1 MDPAALARDLEALA
15 ARDREVLAG
24 IAAGLFPGSGV
35 AVERIGGAV
44 AVSGGEAIGVS
55 SIDGL
60 DPTRPLSAEER
71 SRVRAFLDRAGSGR
85 VEVSIPADSSAGL
98 LADLEALGLVHAE
111 FEDVFVM
118 RTDDRD
124 AVSAPGASGDAGA
137 IAGYEIAEVG
147 PADAEEWAR
156 LVATAFSDGLEPPE
170 VDLRFARAMV
180 RVPHVRLFW
189 VLAGTE
195 PVAAGELRT
204 SGGIAWLSAD
214 GTLPAHRGRGL
225 QAALQLARIEA
236 GRLAGCTLAVTE
248 AAPGTASHRNAVRAG
263 FRPAYRRVLLSR
275 PTR

>member
-1 MDPAALARDLEALA
+1 MEPEAIARDLEALA

-24 IAAGLFPGSGV
+24 VAARLFPGAGV
-35 AVERIGGAV
+35 AVEHIGGAV

-60 DPTRPLSAEER
+60 DPTRPLSAEES

-98 LADLEALGLVHAE
+98 RIGLEALGLVHAE

-118 RTDDRD
+118 PLDDRD
-124 AVSAPGASGDAGA
+124 AVSAPSASGDAGA
-137 IAGYEIAEVG
+137 IAGYEIGEAG
-147 PADAEEWAR
+147 PADAETWAR
-156 LVATAFSDGLEPPE
+156 LVATAFSDGHEPPE

-189 VLAGTE
+189 ALRGSE

-225 QAALQLARIEA
+225 QAALQSARIEA

-248 AAPGTASHRNAVRAG
+248 AAPGTASHRNAVRSG
-263 FRPAYRRVLLSR
+263 FRPAYRRLLLSR
-275 PTR
+275 SPR